1 MGKTGT
7 AQKYENGAIAQG
19 KYVASFIGFY
29 PTDVPRYA
37 VLVILDEPQGAFY
50 GGVVAAPVAKEIF
63 ESIFKVKEEK
73 EDENLASKD
82 RLEKADIVLPNLI
95 GKSLTESVKILTEL
109 GLQYLTTGD
118 GKLVKDTIVAPGAT
132 VSSGDI
138 ILLIF

>member
-1 MGKTGT
+1 M
-7 AQKYENGAIAQG
+7 
-19 KYVASFIGFY
+19 ASFIGFY
-29 PTDVPRYA
+29 PTDVPRYT

-63 ESIFKVKEEK
+63 ESIFKIKEEK

-82 RLEKADIVLPNLI
+82 RLEKSDIVLPNLI

-138 ILLIF
+138 ILLVF

>member
-29 PTDVPRYA
+29 PTDVPRYT

-63 ESIFKVKEEK
+63 ESIFKIKEEK

-82 RLEKADIVLPNLI
+82 RLEKSDIVLPNLI

-138 ILLIF
+138 ILLVF